1 MTNRE
6 LLETKVKESGY
17 RIDFICGRLGITN
30 QAWLNKLKN
39 LSEFKQS
46 EIVKITE
53 ILNLSQDDINR
64 IFFSLKCDSE
74 S

>member
-1 MTNRE
+1 MTDRN
-6 LLETKVKESGY
+6 LLESKVKESGY
-17 RIDFICGRLGITN
+17 RIDFICQKLGITN

-46 EIVKITE
+46 EIVKLAE
-53 ILNLSQDDINR
+53 LLSLQQDDINS
-64 IFFSLKCDSE
+64 IFFGLKHDSE